1 MGYSEVQPRPV
12 SSIDSSLLNSVHTNS
27 RRVFMSSILMPF
39 SVKSSK
45 FLVSY
50 LPFSVKSLK
59 SLFLIIVMLLSNF
72 SYAAPAIIPRPPEIA
87 ATSYILID
95 AKTGHILIEENADEA
110 LPPAS
115 LTKIM
120 TAYVAIEEIL
130 GGNLALADEVH
141 ISEKAWRMEGSK
153 MFVRVDTQV
162 EVADLLRGIII
173 QSGNDASVAMAEH
186 IAGSEEAFADMMNQ
200 YAEVLGLSHS
210 YFMNS
215 SGLDTELYYN
225 TMSARDLSVLASVTI
240 SRHAEFYP
248 MYAEREFTY
257 NDIRQSNRNSLL
269 FRDRN
274 VDGMKTGWTDAAG
287 YCLVASAERD
297 GMRLISVVMGTA
309 SEETRA
315 IETQKLL
322 TYGFRYYETHKLYD
336 SNQVLT
342 NVPVYSGV
350 QNSVDLGIQD
360 EVYITI
366 PRGQSGAMSATVD
379 VDEIIR
385 APLSD
390 RQIMGEV
397 RVVLDNDILYQGDVI
412 SMQAV
417 EQGGLLKRF
426 VDWITLVSSS
436 IFSD

>member
-1 MGYSEVQPRPV
+1 
-12 SSIDSSLLNSVHTNS
+12 
-27 RRVFMSSILMPF
+27 
-39 SVKSSK
+39 
-45 FLVSY
+45 
-50 LPFSVKSLK
+50 
-59 SLFLIIVMLLSNF
+59 MLASNF
-72 SYAAPAIIPRPPEIA
+72 SFAAPAIIPRPPEIA
-87 ATSYILID
+87 ATSYILLD
-95 AKTGHILIEENADEA
+95 AKTGQVLIEENADEA

-120 TAYVAIEEIL
+120 TAYVVTEEIL
-130 GGNLALADEVH
+130 SGNLALSDEVH

-153 MFVRVDTQV
+153 MFVGVDTQV
-162 EVADLLRGIII
+162 EVEDLLRGIII

-200 YAEVLGLSHS
+200 YAEVLSLSQTF
-210 YFMNS
+210 FMNA

-225 TMSARDLSVLASVTI
+225 TMSARDLATLAQATI
-240 SRHAEFYP
+240 TRHAEFYP

-257 NDIRQSNRNSLL
+257 NDIRQSNRNTLL

-309 SEETRA
+309 SEEARA

-336 SNQVLT
+336 SDQVLT
-342 NVPVYSGV
+342 NVPVYSGAL
-350 QNSVDLGIQD
+350 NAVDLGIED

-366 PRGQSGAMSATVD
+366 PRGQAESMTATVD

-397 RVVLDNDILYQGDVI
+397 RVVLDNNILYQGDVV

-417 EQGGLLKRF
+417 EQGGILKRF
-426 VDWITLVSSS
+426 VDWITLL
-436 IFSD
+436 FSNMFSG

>member
-1 MGYSEVQPRPV
+1 M
-12 SSIDSSLLNSVHTNS
+12 SLI
-27 RRVFMSSILMPF
+27 FMPF
-39 SVKSSK
+39 LATTSTSGFSRSSSSTKSV
-45 FLVSY
+45 L
-50 LPFSVKSLK
+50 
-59 SLFLIIVMLLSNF
+59 SLFLAVLMTASNF
-72 SYAAPAIIPRPPEIA
+72 SFAAPAIIPRPPEIA

-95 AKTGHILIEENADEA
+95 ARTGHILVEENADEA

-120 TAYVAIEEIL
+120 TAYVATEEIL
-130 GGNLALADEVH
+130 NGNLALTDKVH

-153 MFVRVDTQV
+153 MFVGVDTLV
-162 EVADLLRGIII
+162 EVEDLLRGIII
-173 QSGNDASVAMAEH
+173 QSGNDASVAIAEH

-200 YAEVLGLSHS
+200 YSEVLGMTESF
-210 YFMNS
+210 FMNS

-225 TMSARDLSVLASVTI
+225 TMSARDLATLARATI
-240 SRHAEFYP
+240 NRHTEFYP
-248 MYAEREFTY
+248 LYAEREFTY
-257 NDIRQSNRNSLL
+257 NNIRQSNRNSLL

-287 YCLVASAERD
+287 YCLVASAERE

-309 SEETRA
+309 SEEARA

-336 SNQVLT
+336 SNQILT
-342 NVPVYSGV
+342 NVPIYSGA
-350 QNSVDLGIQD
+350 QNSVDLGIED

-366 PRGQSGAMSATVD
+366 PRGQAEAMTATVD

-397 RVVLDNDILYQGDVI
+397 RVVLENNILYQGDVV

-417 EQGGLLKRF
+417 EQGGFLKRF
-426 VDWITLVSSS
+426 VDWITLVFSSM
-436 IFSD
+436 FSG

>member
-1 MGYSEVQPRPV
+1 
-12 SSIDSSLLNSVHTNS
+12 
-27 RRVFMSSILMPF
+27 MPF
-39 SVKSSK
+39 SVQSSNSRL
-45 FLVSY
+45 FISAQAI
-50 LPFSVKSLK
+50 KSL
-59 SLFLIIVMLLSNF
+59 LLAVFMFASSF
-72 SYAAPAIIPRPPEIA
+72 SFAAPVIIPRPPEVA
-87 ATSYILID
+87 ATSYILMD
-95 AKTGHILIEENADEA
+95 AKTGQVLIEENADET

-120 TAYVAIEEIL
+120 TAYVVVEEIIN
-130 GGNLALADEVH
+130 GNLALSDEVH

-153 MFVRVDTQV
+153 MFVGVDTQV
-162 EVADLLRGIII
+162 KVEDLLRGIII
-173 QSGNDASVAMAEH
+173 QSGNDASVAIAEH

-200 YAEVLGLSHS
+200 YAEVLGMTQS
-210 YFMNS
+210 YFMNA

-225 TMSARDLSVLASVTI
+225 TMSARDLAILAQATI

-248 MYAEREFTY
+248 MYAEREYTY
-257 NDIRQSNRNSLL
+257 NDIRQSNRNLLL

-297 GMRLISVVMGTA
+297 GMRLVSVVMGTA
-309 SEETRA
+309 SEEARA

-322 TYGFRYYETHKLYD
+322 TYGFRYYETHKLYS

-342 NVPVYSGV
+342 NVPVYSGK
-350 QNSVDLGIQD
+350 QNAVDLGVEE

-366 PRGQSGAMSATVD
+366 PRGQAEAMTATVD
-379 VDEIIR
+379 VDQVIH

-397 RVVLDNDILYQGDVI
+397 RVVLEDNILYQGDVI
-412 SMQAV
+412 TMQAV
-417 EQGGLLKRF
+417 EQGGLIKRF
-426 VDWITLVSSS
+426 IDWITLLFSNM
-436 IFSD
+436 FSD

>member
-1 MGYSEVQPRPV
+1 MRGL
-12 SSIDSSLLNSVHTNS
+12 SLLMV
-27 RRVFMSSILMPF
+27 V
-39 SVKSSK
+39 
-45 FLVSY
+45 
-50 LPFSVKSLK
+50 
-59 SLFLIIVMLLSNF
+59 VMFASNLSF
-72 SYAAPAIIPRPPEIA
+72 AAPAIIPRPPEIA
-87 ATSYILID
+87 GTSYILID

-120 TAYVAIEEIL
+120 TAYVATEEIL
-130 GGNLALADEVH
+130 NGNLALTDEVH

-153 MFVRVDTQV
+153 MFVGVDTMV
-162 EVADLLRGIII
+162 EVEDLLRGIII
-173 QSGNDASVAMAEH
+173 QSGNDASVAIAEH

-200 YAEVLGLSHS
+200 YAEVLGLTQSF
-210 YFMNS
+210 FMNV

-225 TMSARDLSVLASVTI
+225 TMSARDLAFLAQATI
-240 SRHAEFYP
+240 TRHAQFYP

-257 NDIRQSNRNSLL
+257 NDIRQSNRNTLL

-297 GMRLISVVMGTA
+297 GMRLISVVMGTV
-309 SEETRA
+309 SEEARA

-342 NVPVYSGV
+342 NVPIFSGA
-350 QNSVDLGIQD
+350 QNSVDLGIED
-360 EVYITI
+360 EIYITI
-366 PRGQSGAMSATVD
+366 PRGQAEAMTATVD
-379 VDEIIR
+379 VDEVIH

-397 RVVLDNDILYQGDVI
+397 RVVLDNNILYQGNVV

-417 EQGGLLKRF
+417 EQGGFLKRF
-426 VDWITLVSSS
+426 VDWITLLFSSM
-436 IFSD
+436 FSG

>member
-1 MGYSEVQPRPV
+1 MV
-12 SSIDSSLLNSVHTNS
+12 
-27 RRVFMSSILMPF
+27 
-39 SVKSSK
+39 
-45 FLVSY
+45 LVM
-50 LPFSVKSLK
+50 FA
-59 SLFLIIVMLLSNF
+59 SNLTF
-72 SYAAPAIIPRPPEIA
+72 AAPAIIPRPPEIA
-87 ATSYILID
+87 GTSYILID
-95 AKTGHILIEENADEA
+95 AKTGHVIIEENADEA

-120 TAYVAIEEIL
+120 TAYVATEEIL
-130 GGNLALADEVH
+130 NGNLALTDEVH

-153 MFVRVDTQV
+153 MFVGVDTMVSV
-162 EVADLLRGIII
+162 EDLLRGIII
-173 QSGNDASVAMAEH
+173 QSGNDASVAIAEH
-186 IAGSEEAFADMMNQ
+186 IAGSEDAFADMMNQ
-200 YAEVLGLSHS
+200 YAEVLGMSQS
-210 YFMNS
+210 FFMNV

-225 TMSARDLSVLASVTI
+225 TMSARDLSLLAKATI
-240 SRHAEFYP
+240 NRHAEFYP

-257 NDIRQSNRNSLL
+257 NDIRQSNRNTLL

-309 SEETRA
+309 SEEARA

-336 SNQVLT
+336 ADQVLT
-342 NVPVYSGV
+342 NVPIFSGA
-350 QNSVDLGIQD
+350 QNAVDLGIED

-366 PRGQSGAMSATVD
+366 PRGQSEAMTATVD
-379 VDEIIR
+379 VDEVIR

-397 RVVLDNDILYQGDVI
+397 RVVLDDNLLYQGDVV

-417 EQGGLLKRF
+417 EQGGILKRF
-426 VDWITLVSSS
+426 VDWITLLFSSM
-436 IFSD
+436 FSG

>member
-1 MGYSEVQPRPV
+1 MSFFSI
-12 SSIDSSLLNSVHTNS
+12 SSRSISSAPKHSAQ
-27 RRVFMSSILMPF
+27 RKRVLC
-39 SVKSSK
+39 
-45 FLVSY
+45 
-50 LPFSVKSLK
+50 
-59 SLFLIIVMLLSNF
+59 LIMAAVMCASNF
-72 SYAAPAIIPRPPEIA
+72 SFAAPAIIPRPPEIA
-87 ATSYILID
+87 GTSYILID

-130 GGNLALADEVH
+130 NGNLALADEVH

-153 MFVRVDTQV
+153 MFIGVDTMV
-162 EVADLLRGIII
+162 EVEDLLRGIII
-173 QSGNDASVAMAEH
+173 QSGNDASVAIAEH

-200 YAEVLGLSHS
+200 YAEVLGLSQS
-210 YFMNS
+210 FFMNV

-225 TMSARDLSVLASVTI
+225 TMSARDLSVLAQATI
-240 SRHAEFYP
+240 NKHAQFYP
-248 MYAEREFTY
+248 LYAEREFTY
-257 NDIRQSNRNSLL
+257 NDIRQSNRNTLL

-309 SEETRA
+309 SEEARA

-342 NVPVYSGV
+342 NVPIFSGA
-350 QNSVDLGIQD
+350 QNSVNLGIED

-366 PRGQSGAMSATVD
+366 PRGQAEAMTATVD
-379 VDEIIR
+379 VDEVIR

-397 RVVLDNDILYQGDVI
+397 RVVLDNNILYQGNVV

-417 EQGGLLKRF
+417 EQGGFLKRF
-426 VDWITLVSSS
+426 VDWITLLFSSM
-436 IFSD
+436 FSG

>member
-1 MGYSEVQPRPV
+1 MSFISISSFFNSSQPKNAPLRMRGL
-12 SSIDSSLLNSVHTNS
+12 SRLLV
-27 RRVFMSSILMPF
+27 V
-39 SVKSSK
+39 
-45 FLVSY
+45 
-50 LPFSVKSLK
+50 
-59 SLFLIIVMLLSNF
+59 VMLASNLSF
-72 SYAAPAIIPRPPEIA
+72 AAPAIIPRPPQIA
-87 ATSYILID
+87 GTSYILID
-95 AKTGHILIEENADEA
+95 AKTGHVIIEENADEA

-120 TAYVAIEEIL
+120 TAYVATEEIL
-130 GGNLALADEVH
+130 NGNLALTDEVH

-153 MFVRVDTQV
+153 MFIGVDTMV
-162 EVADLLRGIII
+162 EVEDLLRGIII
-173 QSGNDASVAMAEH
+173 QSGNDASVAIAEH

-200 YAEVLGLSHS
+200 YAEVLGLTQSF
-210 YFMNS
+210 FMNV

-225 TMSARDLSVLASVTI
+225 TMSARDLAILAQATI
-240 SRHAEFYP
+240 KRHVQFYP

-257 NDIRQSNRNSLL
+257 NGIRQPNRNTLL

-309 SEETRA
+309 SEEARA

-322 TYGFRYYETHKLYD
+322 TYGFRYFETHKLYD
-336 SNQVLT
+336 SDQVLT
-342 NVPVYSGV
+342 NVPIYSGA
-350 QNSVDLGIQD
+350 QNSVDLGIED

-366 PRGQSGAMSATVD
+366 PRGQAEAMTATVD
-379 VDEIIR
+379 VDEVIR
-385 APLSD
+385 APLTD

-397 RVVLDNDILYQGDVI
+397 RVVLDNNILYQGDVV

-417 EQGGLLKRF
+417 EQGGFLKRF
-426 VDWITLVSSS
+426 VDWITLLFSSM
-436 IFSD
+436 FSG